1 MDCKFNY
8 SREVAMQ
15 HASHPCH
22 KGTLI
27 CGEDLTISFL
37 KKKKVK
43 LQQCWPVGFSILE
56 TSKYIM
62 QSLYYDKIV
71 PSLGQGRVSIVMSD
85 TDSFLIEVKGWT
97 EDQVMERLSDVMDFS
112 NLDPKHPLYDK
123 SRCREPGYLKNEVP
137 KNVILEVVALKSK
150 TYAIRFLSGGSKN
163 TAKGV
168 VGAVKDEIPF
178 DRFLRCIEQIGEVE
192 VVQNVLRSKD
202 HMNQMLRSK
211 KVAFSSF
218 DDKRFLTCPKHS
230 APYGSVFVEHA
241 QIGGEGTCMFC
252 DYEDYCF

>member
-8 SREVAMQ
+8 NREIAMQ

-43 LQQCWPVGFSILE
+43 MQQCWPVGFSILE

-71 PSLGQGRVSIVMSD
+71 PSLGQGHVSVVMSD

-97 EDQVMERLSDVMDFS
+97 EDQVMERLSGVMDFS
-112 NLDPKHPLYDK
+112 NLDPAHPLYDR
-123 SRCREPGYLKNEVP
+123 SRCREPGYLKNEVS

-150 TYAIRFLSGGSKN
+150 TYAIRFLKGGSKN

-168 VGAVKDEIPF
+168 VGAVKDGIPF
-178 DRFLRCIEQIGEVE
+178 DRFLGCIEMIGEVE
-192 VVQNVLRSKD
+192 VVQNVLRSRD
-202 HMNQMLRSK
+202 HVNQMLRSK

-218 DDKRFLTCPKHS
+218 DDKRFLICPKHS
-230 APYGSVFVEHA
+230 APYGSVFA
-241 QIGGEGTCMFC
+241 KLDGKGSCMFC
-252 DYEDYCF
+252 DYPDYCF